1 MPSYLDFN
9 QTKKFRDYI
18 LSKNIQYPNGP
29 QTFTE
34 DSYTVKNFN
43 VLSNRDLGDVTN
55 DRGLNLGITKQ
66 TNIFKPV
73 DYLIIEDFKTIP
85 IKNSLQLY
93 PYFTQKNNQTLISIL
108 NSDNYDNESNLMKF
122 SSNFIKNDPNGPIKA
137 RIAQNLESNISG
149 KIRVLD
155 ALDGFSSSAFN
166 IISGKEPLIEKNNK
180 ITVNNDLIGKGIDFI
195 KTITGVE
202 LPFSEIKGEYFRNS
216 KTTYRTTPKSELGK
230 TLQDLTGILGSLI
243 GIDRKPKI
251 NSKPSDL
258 FLKYTG
264 SGNKTALFDT
274 LSYSRYRPNYT
285 TKATSQNTSKLFNF
299 TDNLTQ
305 DVKNLLGNEAP
316 TGNSYIGDDR
326 DNDVKYAMTDYNDN
340 YVRGNYYLS
349 SMFDPIQT
357 NLFEIDKNIQEGGSL
372 SGNFTWISKNNN
384 NKLGKNIENNSEY
397 DREQTATLIESLS
410 TKYNFREDS
419 ILKKTQDILDSRP
432 IDGGSA
438 ISHVANVIDQ
448 TSRIFK
454 NGNKLISK
462 GSAVKYVNKFNEE
475 RGVEYCR
482 VWTKDNPYSLY
493 SDTMKRTGLIRK
505 IDSSVLSRPWN
516 LNIGPMSDGNKQFGT
531 STNIGDTFPF
541 GRDSD
546 GKGFYA
552 KKYMFSIENLAWKSS
567 TLQGYTVLDL
577 PYCERGSNGGRVMWF
592 PPYDL
597 KFSEQNSAK
606 WDENNFIG
614 RSEPIYTYQ
623 NTTRTGNLSFKIVV
637 DHPSILN
644 LLVREHFK
652 DMNDD
657 EATNYINAFFAG
669 CEDLEFYELITSY
682 TTLDK
687 NDLESVKNFLNEN
700 KDITKTNTSSTLA
713 QQPAIEVTNVN
724 LTPQNNSEE
733 KIEKIINLNFDDD
746 YPKITNDKITSSS
759 PFNELYNSFIVKKV
773 DYKTRLRTSLN
784 SLKNSV
790 HNKEKLYIFN
800 NINPTDADIT
810 NQVDKLDTYFSG
822 LTTNY
827 TLFTEKLDTLKS
839 DLLIDSVDNINIVL
853 SSSTSASGSEKYNNE
868 LSVRRNYSLLLDI
881 INKLSNGASPK
892 IPWKKV
898 SDLNLNEDILF
909 DLKISLKEF
918 GYKNNNGVLNLRI
931 NSLGET
937 RKECKNKD
945 FIKIKDL
952 NIVSPL
958 CFSCRQSIFMLKYNK
973 KLINPI
979 NPNIPPISKIEPIV
993 IDNNKTIINNDT
1005 NINKRTPIDLMK
1017 KIVMKTLSESFYFK
1031 KIEENTPLVFNSLKE
1046 KLKYFHPGFH
1056 STTPEGLNSRLT
1068 FLLQCLR
1075 PSNTIP
1081 VKGVSNNIRNTSF
1094 GPPPICVLRIGDF
1107 YNTKVII
1114 RDVNLTYDDS
1124 PLDLNPEGIGVQPMI
1139 ATVSLAISFIG
1150 GHGMEKPVEMLQ
1162 NSLTS
1167 NFFANTEIYDDRA
1180 FNTLT
1185 KIDNKEINLFA
1196 EKFLSKTL
1204 QKTTENDNI
1213 KNNDVIKEGNYIGVK
1228 VDNTLSYKSL
1238 VTDVHDDV
1246 KNYYERLKGL
1256 YNYLNNTYGP
1266 ILTSLFLS
1274 NNYRVINEFDVN
1286 YNSLNSIKTINL
1298 LGNYKQIKNLSKYKD
1313 ELLTNFMYI
1322 LDNNSISEI
1331 LTLNTKFNSNDV
1343 GIIDRFLTKPLKEL
1357 IKNLLLNIDNIQQLT
1372 EFEDKFRNPLTKK
1385 LDKLNYI
1392 IKNNRDVVYRGEK
1405 YYDVD
1410 LTGFNYNILYSEYKN
1425 CIDYLDENDFLTP
1438 ILNND
1443 VNFNNLNLTVEN
1455 VRNILKFLFKD
1466 NNMRVE
1472 FLSLFQQNDFY
1483 NKNQAKINSFLEKF
1497 INVEKTH
1504 NFKLKPYPKPKNN
1517 LDLKF
1522 IIDTEEITND
1532 EAKINQAKLLLTDK
1546 KIISNKLNN
1555 NN

>member
-1 MPSYLDFN
+1 MPSFLDFN

-34 DSYTVKNFN
+34 NSYTVTNFN

-55 DRGLNLGITKQ
+55 DRDLNLKTTKQ
-66 TNIFKPV
+66 TNIFKPL

-93 PYFTQKNNQTLISIL
+93 PYFTPKTNQSLISIL
-108 NSDNYDNESNLMKF
+108 NTNNYDNESNLIKF
-122 SSNFIKNDPNGPIKA
+122 SNNFIKNDPNGPIKA
-137 RIAQNLESNISG
+137 RIAQNLEASTVG
-149 KIRVLD
+149 RLRVLD
-155 ALDGFSSSAFN
+155 ALDGFSPSAFD

-180 ITVNNDLIGKGIDFI
+180 ITVNNDLIGKGIDFL
-195 KTITGVE
+195 KTIAGVE
-202 LPFSEIKGEYFRNS
+202 LPFTEIKGEYFRNS
-216 KTTYRTTPKSELGK
+216 KTSYRNIPKSELGK
-230 TLQDLTGILGSLI
+230 TFQDLSGILGSLI

-264 SGNKTALFDT
+264 SGNKTALFNT
-274 LSYSRYRPNYT
+274 LSYSKYRPNYT

-316 TGNSYIGDDR
+316 SGYSYIGDDR

-349 SMFDPIQT
+349 SMFDPVQT

-372 SGNFTWISKNNN
+372 SGNFTWRSKNNK
-384 NKLGKNIENNSEY
+384 NKLGENNTEY
-397 DREQTATLIESLS
+397 NREESALLESLS
-410 TKYNFREDS
+410 TNYDFREDS
-419 ILKKTQDILDSRP
+419 ILKKTQDILDSLP
-432 IDGGSA
+432 TDGGSA
-438 ISHVANVIDQ
+438 IGHIANVIDQ

-454 NGNKLISK
+454 NGNKIISK
-462 GSAVKYVNKFNEE
+462 GSAIKYVDKYNEE
-475 RGVEYCR
+475 RGIEYCR
-482 VWTKDNPYSLY
+482 VWTKDNPYSSY

-516 LNIGPMSDGNKQFGT
+516 LNIGPMSDGNKGFDN
-531 STNIGDTFPF
+531 STNIGDAFPF

-597 KFSEQNSAK
+597 KFSEQNNAK

-614 RSEPIYTYQ
+614 RTEPIYTYQ
-623 NTTRTGNLSFKIVV
+623 STTRSGSISFKIVV

-657 EATNYINAFFAG
+657 ESTNYINAFFAG
-669 CEDLEFYELITSY
+669 CEELDFYDLITSY

-687 NDLESVKNFLNEN
+687 NDLELVKNFLNEN
-700 KDITKTNTSSTLA
+700 KDANKIPKPVTQTTS
-713 QQPAIEVTNVN
+713 EVTNY
-724 LTPQNNSEE
+724 TKIDTNNSVEP
-733 KIEKIINLNFDDD
+733 INFTVRLNFDDD
-746 YPKITNDKITSSS
+746 YPKTTEKEITSSS
-759 PFNELYNSFIVKKV
+759 PYNDLYNSFIVKKET
-773 DYKTRLRTSLN
+773 YKTRLNTALTN
-784 SLKNSV
+784 LKNTTYD
-790 HNKEKLYIFN
+790 NEKKNIFGKN
-800 NINPTDADIT
+800 SFTNDEIT
-810 NQVDKLDTYFSG
+810 IQVNKLDTYFTE
-822 LTTNY
+822 LQNNY
-827 TLFTEKLDTLKS
+827 TLFTEKLNILKS
-839 DLLIDSVDNINIVL
+839 DLTGNTVDNITISL
-853 SSSTSASGSEKYNNE
+853 DSSTSASGSEKFNKK
-868 LSVRRNYSLLLDI
+868 LSLRRNYSILLDVV
-881 INKLSNGASPK
+881 NKLSNGKTPT
-892 IPWKKV
+892 ITWKKV
-898 SDLNLNEDILF
+898 KELNLNTDVVFI
-909 DLKISLKEF
+909 LKIPLKEL
-918 GYKNNNGVLNLRI
+918 GYEQNKGVLNLI
-931 NSLGET
+931 ITSLGET
-937 RKECKNKD
+937 RKECLNKD
-945 FIKIKDL
+945 FKKITDL

-958 CFSCRQSIFMLKYNK
+958 CFSCRQSNFILDYQK

-979 NPNIPPISKIEPIV
+979 NPDLPPISV
-993 IDNNKTIINNDT
+993 IDVKTIPIIDPANPNDT

-1031 KIEENTPLVFNSLKE
+1031 KLEEDTPLVFNSLKE

-1068 FLLQCLR
+1068 FLQQCLR

-1081 VKGVSNNIRNTSF
+1081 VKGVTNNIRNTSF
-1094 GPPPICVLRIGDF
+1094 GPPPICILRIGDF
-1107 YNTKVII
+1107 YNSKVII

-1139 ATVSLAISFIG
+1139 ATVTLAISFIG
-1150 GHGMEKPVEMLQ
+1150 GQGMEKPVEMLQ

-1167 NFFANTEIYDDRA
+1167 NFYANTEIYDDRA

-1185 KIDNKEINLFA
+1185 KINNEDINEFT
-1196 EKFLSKTL
+1196 KNFLTNI
-1204 QKTTENDNI
+1204 QKTSEKNNI
-1213 KNNDVIKEGNYIGVK
+1213 KNNDVIKEGNYIGTK
-1228 VDNTLSYKSL
+1228 SGNTLSYKSL
-1238 VTDVHDDV
+1238 VTDIHNDV
-1246 KNYYERLKGL
+1246 KNYYEKLIEL
-1256 YNYLNNTYGP
+1256 YNSINNTYGP
-1266 ILTSLFLS
+1266 ILTSLLLS

-1286 YNSLNSIKTINL
+1286 YNSTNSIKTINL
-1298 LGNYKQIKNLSKYKD
+1298 LGNYQKIKNLTKYKD
-1313 ELLTNFMYI
+1313 ALIRDIMYI

-1331 LTLNTKFNSNDV
+1331 LKLNTKFNSNDV
-1343 GIIDRFLTKPLKEL
+1343 GTIDIFLTKPLKEL
-1357 IKNLLLNIDNIQQLT
+1357 IKVKLMDIDNIQQLT
-1372 EFEDKFRNPLTKK
+1372 DFENKFRNPLTKK

-1392 IKNNRDVVYRGEK
+1392 IKHNKDIVYKDKKFYE
-1405 YYDVD
+1405 VD
-1410 LTGFNYNILYSEYKN
+1410 LTGFNYNILYSNYKS
-1425 CIDYLDENDFLTP
+1425 CIDYLDENDILTP

-1443 VNFNNLNLTVEN
+1443 VNFNNLNLTIEN
-1455 VRNILKFLFKD
+1455 VRNILKYIFKD
-1466 NNMRVE
+1466 NNIRVE
-1472 FLSLFQQNDFY
+1472 FLSIFQQNNFY
-1483 NKNQAKINSFLEKF
+1483 NKYQAKIDSFLDKF
-1497 INVEKTH
+1497 INDEKTH

-1522 IIDTEEITND
+1522 TIHSEDITND
-1532 EAKINQAKLLLTDK
+1532 ETIINEAKLLLTDK
-1546 KIISNKLNN
+1546 KITSNKLNN
-1555 NN
+1555 NS

>member
-34 DSYTVKNFN
+34 ESYTVKNFN

-55 DRGLNLGITKQ
+55 DRGLNLGTTKQ

-149 KIRVLD
+149 KLRVLD

-195 KTITGVE
+195 KTISGVE

-216 KTTYRTTPKSELGK
+216 KTSYRTIPKSELGK

-384 NKLGKNIENNSEY
+384 NKLGVNNSEY
-397 DREQTATLIESLS
+397 DREQTALIESLS
-410 TKYNFREDS
+410 TKYDFREDS

-432 IDGGSA
+432 TDGGSA

-462 GSAVKYVNKFNEE
+462 GSAVKYVDKFNEE

-482 VWTKDNPYSLY
+482 VWTKDNPYSSY

-516 LNIGPMSDGNKQFGT
+516 LNIGPMSDGNKEFGT

-669 CEDLEFYELITSY
+669 CEDLDFYELITSY

-713 QQPAIEVTNVN
+713 QQPAIEVTNVT

-733 KIEKIINLNFDDD
+733 KFDVTINLNFDDD
-746 YPKITNDKITSSS
+746 FPKITNDKITSSS
-759 PFNELYNSFIVKKV
+759 PFNVLYNSFIAKKE
-773 DYKTRLRTSLN
+773 DYKTRLNTSLN
-784 SLKNSV
+784 SLKNSTY
-790 HNKEKLYIFN
+790 NNEKLYIFN
-800 NINPTDADIT
+800 KTNPTNDDIAS
-810 NQVDKLDTYFSG
+810 QVSKLETYFSG

-827 TLFTEKLDTLKS
+827 TSFTEKLETLKS
-839 DLLIDSVDNINIVL
+839 NLLIDSVDSVDIIL
-853 SSSTSASGSEKYNNE
+853 SSSTSASGSEKYNKE
-868 LSVRRNYSLLLDI
+868 LSLRRNYSLLLDI

-892 IPWKKV
+892 IPWKTVNELK
-898 SDLNLNEDILF
+898 LNENVTF
-909 DLKISLKEF
+909 NLKISLKEF
-918 GYKNNNGVLNLRI
+918 GYKNNNGFLNLI
-931 NSLGET
+931 IISLGET
-937 RKECKNKD
+937 RKECLNKD
-945 FIKIKDL
+945 FKNIKDL
-952 NIVSPL
+952 NIISPI
-958 CFSCRQSIFMLKYNK
+958 CFSCRQSDFILKYNK

-979 NPNIPPISKIEPIV
+979 NQNLSPISKIEPIA
-993 IDNNKTIINNDT
+993 INNNKPTINNEP

-1031 KIEENTPLVFNSLKE
+1031 KVEENTPLVFNSLKE

-1139 ATVSLAISFIG
+1139 ATVSLSISFIG

-1185 KIDNKEINLFA
+1185 KIDNKDINLFA
-1196 EKFLSKTL
+1196 EEFLSKTL

-1228 VDNTLSYKSL
+1228 SGNTLSYKSL
-1238 VTDVHDDV
+1238 VTDIHDDV
-1246 KNYYERLKGL
+1246 KNYYEKLKEL
-1256 YNYLNNTYGP
+1256 YNSLNNTYGP
-1266 ILTSLFLS
+1266 ILTSLLLS

-1286 YNSLNSIKTINL
+1286 YNSSNSIKTINL
-1298 LGNYKQIKNLSKYKD
+1298 LGNYKQIKNLSKYKS

-1343 GIIDRFLTKPLKEL
+1343 GTIDLFLTKPLKEL
-1357 IKNLLLNIDNIQQLT
+1357 IKVKLMDFDNIQQLT
-1372 EFEDKFRNPLTKK
+1372 DFENKFRNKLTKK

-1466 NNMRVE
+1466 NIIRVE
-1472 FLSLFQQNDFY
+1472 FLSIFQQNNFY
-1483 NKNQAKINSFLEKF
+1483 NKNQAKIDSFLEKF

-1504 NFKLKPYPKPKNN
+1504 NFKLKPYPKPKNT

-1522 IIDTEEITND
+1522 TIFSEVITND

-1546 KIISNKLNN
+1546 KITSNKLNN